1 MILYREKKIE
11 NAIAYFAS
19 EYYKRKGYASTQM
32 WIYKL
37 LALLD
42 FRILKKT
49 GTPCLGLDYSAMEM
63 GPVPIQLYEEIK
75 KKQAFVKGKV
85 SFQSSASATTGKV
98 HVYVTNTEEPDLD
111 FFSDIELSEMEVL
124 LEETTQPDMNI
135 DDVIEK
141 AHEEIRSW
149 EIAWNKAKNEHKH
162 IMPMDY
168 ADEFDSIAEK
178 SESELSPEEERF
190 LCYQGMLVKER
201 EATALLF

>member
-75 KKQAFVKGKV
+75 NKQAFVKGKICFH
-85 SFQSSASATTGKV
+85 SDAGK
-98 HVYVTNTEEPDLD
+98 VYVTNTEEPDLD
-111 FFSDIELSEMEVL
+111 FFSDTELSEMDTL
-124 LEETTQPDMNI
+124 LEEIVRPGMKI
-135 DDVIEK
+135 EDVIK
-141 AHEEIRSW
+141 KTHEEIRSW
-149 EIAWNKAKNEHKH
+149 EIAWKKAKDEHKN

-178 SESELSPEEERF
+178 PESELSPEEERF
-190 LCYQGMLVKER
+190 LCYKGMLTKER
-201 EATALLF
+201 EAVALSF